1 MINACWNALCE
12 ARRKYVGLFWKGPDN
27 SYNICLSKPCARIS
41 RLLSL
46 IDAVTTLLTALSIL
60 TEKEEH
66 SFLNIDLLINPN
78 VSC

>member
-1 MINACWNALCE
+1 MP
-12 ARRKYVGLFWKGPDN
+12 VGMRCVKLEENTLVFSEKDQIIHI
-27 SYNICLSKPCARIS
+27 ICLSKPCARIS

-46 IDAVTTLLTALSIL
+46 IDGVTTLLTALSIL